1 MARNYYHNEGYT
13 RGGLDVVT
21 GVNLFFKSILL
32 FPIFVLAAFVGLTM
46 MKHVLFNGI
55 PSMNGPTEEQREIIR
70 ERDQR
75 VSTEIPQ
82 ESNPERISPYPMPPS
97 LPAPESYSSS
107 SISNCQYSP
116 VCPPGGENRVGAN
129 GLPYVWPTATPI
141 GGSMDT
147 PSMDWNTEIEED
159 PFN

>member
-55 PSMNGPTEEQREIIR
+55 PSMNAPTEEQREIIR
-70 ERDQR
+70 ERDER
-75 VSTEIPQ
+75 VS
-82 ESNPERISPYPMPPS
+82 SNPERISPYPMPPS

-141 GGSMDT
+141 G
-147 PSMDWNTEIEED
+147 DWNTEILED
-159 PFN
+159 PFQ